1 MPGRIDM
8 AGQRSDEGDGDG
20 PGPRNHFDR
29 PAGAARTGPAEPSID
44 DEALDAYSRV
54 VASVCERML
63 PSVASL
69 EVKQR
74 VRGGRSTAG
83 SGSAVVL
90 TSDGYLVTSAHV
102 VDGGREGTAAFA
114 DGREFDFEV
123 VGVDRLSELAVVRV
137 GAGDLLPADLGDAD
151 RLRVG
156 QLVIAVG
163 NPLGMAGSVSA
174 GVVSA
179 LGRSFVT
186 SVGSSGRQVDNVIQT
201 DAALH
206 PGNSGGALADSRGRV
221 VGINTAVV
229 GPYIGQGLGLAV
241 PVDATTRMIVAALM
255 RHGQVRRSWFG
266 IGGGGRPLPPRAA
279 RELGHTH
286 GVEVLSV
293 IAGSPADLGGVRVE
307 DILVTLDGEPTPDVG
322 RLQRLMNATRIGRE
336 VPVVVVRR
344 GRAVHL
350 QVRPTELAAS
360 R

>member
-1 MPGRIDM
+1 MPNPADPP
-8 AGQRSDEGDGDG
+8 SDDQ
-20 PGPRNHFDR
+20 
-29 PAGAARTGPAEPSID
+29 
-44 DEALDAYSRV
+44 ALDTYSRV
-54 VASVCERML
+54 VTAVAERLL

-69 EVKQR
+69 KIMHR
-74 VRGGRSTAG
+74 VRGGRRAEG
-83 SGSAVVL
+83 AGSAVAL
-90 TSDGYLVTSAHV
+90 TPDGHLVTSAHV
-102 VDGGREGTAAFA
+102 VAGSREGTATFA
-114 DGREFDFEV
+114 DGRELDFEV
-123 VGVDRLSELAVVRV
+123 VGTDELSELAVVRV
-137 GAGDLLPADLGDAD
+137 HAGHLQPAELGDA
-151 RLRVG
+151 RQLRVG

-186 SVGSSGRQVDNVIQT
+186 SVGRHGRQVDNVIQT

-241 PVDATTRMIVAALM
+241 PIDATTKTIIAALM
-255 RHGQVRRSWFG
+255 NHGQVRRSWLG

-279 RELGHTH
+279 REVGYEQ

-293 IAGSPADLGGVRVE
+293 VAGSPADLGGVRIE
-307 DILVTLDGEPTPDVG
+307 DILVTVDGEPTPDVG
-322 RLQRLMNATRIGRE
+322 QLQRVMNAARIGRE

-350 QVRPTELAAS
+350 RVRPTELAVS

>member
-1 MPGRIDM
+1 M
-8 AGQRSDEGDGDG
+8 AS
-20 PGPRNHFDR
+20 
-29 PAGAARTGPAEPSID
+29 PADSPLD
-44 DEALDAYSRV
+44 DEALDTYSRV
-54 VASVCERML
+54 VTTVADRLL

-69 EVKQR
+69 KIMHR
-74 VRGGRSTAG
+74 VRGGRRAEG
-83 SGSAVVL
+83 AGSAVVL
-90 TSDGYLVTSAHV
+90 TPDGYLVTSAHV
-102 VDGGREGTAAFA
+102 VSGSREGTATFA

-123 VGVDRLSELAVVRV
+123 VGADQLSELAVVRV
-137 GAGDLLPADLGDAD
+137 HADDLRAADLGDAG

-186 SVGSSGRQVDNVIQT
+186 SAGDHGRQIDNVIQT

-241 PVDATTRMIVAALM
+241 PVDATTKAIIATLM
-255 RHGQVRRSWFG
+255 SEGQVRRSWLG

-279 RELGHTH
+279 REVGYDR

-293 IAGSPADLGGVRVE
+293 VTGSPADRGGIRLE
-307 DILVTLDGEPTPDVG
+307 DIVVTLDGEPTTDVG
-322 RLQRLMNATRIGRE
+322 ELQRLMTASRIGRE

-344 GRAVHL
+344 GRVVHL
-350 QVRPTELAAS
+350 RVRPTELATS

>member
-1 MPGRIDM
+1 MG
-8 AGQRSDEGDGDG
+8 S
-20 PGPRNHFDR
+20 
-29 PAGAARTGPAEPSID
+29 PADSPLD
-44 DEALDAYSRV
+44 DEALDTYSRV
-54 VASVCERML
+54 VTTVAERLL

-69 EVKQR
+69 KIMHR
-74 VRGGRSTAG
+74 VRGGRRAEG

-90 TSDGYLVTSAHV
+90 TPDGYLVTSAHV
-102 VDGGREGTAAFA
+102 VAGSREGTAAFA
-114 DGREFDFEV
+114 DAREFDFEL
-123 VGVDRLSELAVVRV
+123 VGADELSELAVVRV
-137 GAGDLLPADLGDAD
+137 RAGDLLAAELGDAG

-174 GVVSA
+174 GVISA

-186 SVGSSGRQVDNVIQT
+186 SAGDHGRQIDNVIQT

-206 PGNSGGALADSRGRV
+206 PGNSGGALADSLGRV

-241 PVDATTRMIVAALM
+241 PVDATTKAIVATLM
-255 RHGQVRRSWFG
+255 SEGQVRRSWLG

-279 RELGHTH
+279 RELGYER

-293 IAGSPADLGGVRVE
+293 VTGSPADRGGIRLE
-307 DILVTLDGEPTPDVG
+307 DILVTLDGEPTADVG
-322 RLQRLMNATRIGRE
+322 QLQRLMTAARIGRE

-344 GRAVHL
+344 GRVVDLH
-350 QVRPTELAAS
+350 VRPTELAAS

>member
-1 MPGRIDM
+1 MPT
-8 AGQRSDEGDGDG
+8 ASDLE
-20 PGPRNHFDR
+20 
-29 PAGAARTGPAEPSID
+29 PADARG

-54 VASVCERML
+54 VTTVAERLL

-69 EVKQR
+69 SVLED
-74 VRGGRSTAG
+74 VRGGRRASG

-90 TSDGYLVTSAHV
+90 TPDGDLVTSAHV
-102 VDGGREGTAAFA
+102 VAGRREGTAVFA
-114 DGREFDFEV
+114 DGREFDYEV
-123 VGVDRLSELAVVRV
+123 VGADALSDLAVVRTS
-137 GAGDLLPADLGDAD
+137 ARDLQAAELGDAAG
-151 RLRVG
+151 LRVG
-156 QLVIAVG
+156 QLVVAVG

-186 SVGSSGRQVDNVIQT
+186 TAGRHGRQVDNVIQT

-229 GPYIGQGLGLAV
+229 GSVIGQGLGLAV
-241 PVDATTRMIVAALM
+241 PIDATSRTIISSLLRDG
-255 RHGQVRRSWFG
+255 RVRRAWLG

-279 RELGHTH
+279 SALGHGH

-293 IAGSPADLGGVRVE
+293 VAGSPADRGGIRVE
-307 DILVTLDGEPTPDVG
+307 DILVTLDGEPTADVG
-322 RLQRLMNATRIGRE
+322 DVQRLMTAARIGRV

-344 GRAVHL
+344 GAAVHL
-350 QVRPTELAAS
+350 RLRPTELS
-360 R
+360 